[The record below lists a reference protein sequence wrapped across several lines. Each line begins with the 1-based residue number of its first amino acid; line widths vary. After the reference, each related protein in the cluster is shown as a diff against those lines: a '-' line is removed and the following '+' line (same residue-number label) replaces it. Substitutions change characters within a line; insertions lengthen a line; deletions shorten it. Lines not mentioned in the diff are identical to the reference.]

1 MSTTPWS
8 PVTPLPYRHAQNGTI
23 MIVSVALIMAAVAVS
38 LLLVASGPG
47 GEGLLALAAPVA
59 VCIAMLALF
68 GRLTVS
74 VDQQTIRLAFGI
86 GLIARQI
93 ALSEVASCE
102 PVRTRW
108 WYGWGIRMTPRG
120 WLWNVSGS
128 QAVEIAYR
136 PGGHFLIG
144 TNDPTGLCRAIEAA
158 KG

>member
-1 MSTTPWS
+1 MLFRS
-8 PVTPLPYRHAQNGTI
+8 
-23 MIVSVALIMAAVAVS
+23 
-38 LLLVASGPG
+38 
-47 GEGLLALAAPVA
+47 
-59 VCIAMLALF
+59 LALF

-93 ALSEVASCE
+93 AVSEVASCE

-136 PGGHFLIG
+136 HGGHFLIG